1 VVLGIKLKF
10 KSLKTKVFIWF
21 GGITFIILLIFNLA
35 FYYFLNRNIGLALE
49 AKLYAKASV
58 IYKNLDSIIKTKAH
72 INNKNFPYLEIAIT
86 KKSEIIKKTNKF
98 KFDNLKTYLGKS
110 DNFFIIK
117 NKENKGALYLMK
129 FDDPF
134 AGKIIVYQKEIN
146 ENMEDVLTIML
157 VLNPIM
163 LLLLLLTG
171 NKMIDKILAPIKKI
185 TKAAKDISV
194 ENFSHTI
201 PNPKE
206 ENEILELVNSFN
218 QMILRLKDGVDK
230 LDRFNS
236 DVSHE
241 LKTPITAIKG
251 EIEIALRKCRDSQYY
266 EKSLKTIFFETSQMQ
281 KIVEDL
287 LLLTKFSKNNIKDTY
302 KTCNLDTIIINTVE
316 KFTQKAIEKNLS
328 INIEQIE
335 AISINANESL
345 IYSIVSNLLD
355 NAIKYSPQNKNIYIS
370 LYKKQRVFLIIRDE
384 GIGIEEKKISRITD
398 RFYRVDESRN
408 KKIKGF
414 GLGLSIV
421 KNGVELHNANLHI
434 TSKKDIGTTVT
445 VIF

>member
-171 NKMIDKILAPIKKI
+171 NKMIDKILAPFPIQKKK
-185 TKAAKDISV
+185 TK
-194 ENFSHTI
+194 
-201 PNPKE
+201 
-206 ENEILELVNSFN
+206 
-218 QMILRLKDGVDK
+218 
-230 LDRFNS
+230 
-236 DVSHE
+236 
-241 LKTPITAIKG
+241 
-251 EIEIALRKCRDSQYY
+251 YW
-266 EKSLKTIFFETSQMQ
+266 SL
-281 KIVEDL
+281 
-287 LLLTKFSKNNIKDTY
+287 
-302 KTCNLDTIIINTVE
+302 
-316 KFTQKAIEKNLS
+316 
-328 INIEQIE
+328 
-335 AISINANESL
+335 
-345 IYSIVSNLLD
+345 
-355 NAIKYSPQNKNIYIS
+355 
-370 LYKKQRVFLIIRDE
+370 
-384 GIGIEEKKISRITD
+384 
-398 RFYRVDESRN
+398 
-408 KKIKGF
+408 
-414 GLGLSIV
+414 
-421 KNGVELHNANLHI
+421 
-434 TSKKDIGTTVT
+434 
-445 VIF
+445 